1 MSTLC
6 NGSHLDGVKDIYI
19 YIAIYVLNQIVLH
32 LKEARNGTVV
42 ISLIKKDRY
51 VLHNNVVIQLRMFKN
66 IQSQ

>member
-6 NGSHLDGVKDIYI
+6 NGSHLDGVKDI